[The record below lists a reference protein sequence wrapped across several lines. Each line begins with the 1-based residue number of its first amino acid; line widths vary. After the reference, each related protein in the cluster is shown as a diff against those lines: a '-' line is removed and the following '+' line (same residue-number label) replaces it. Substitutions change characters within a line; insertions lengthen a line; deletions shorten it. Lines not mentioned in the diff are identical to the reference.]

1 MRSPAPIIVFSL
13 AMLAYAAHAQTRP
26 QGGQWEFSSSM
37 EGGPM
42 GGKKD
47 TGTVCLANELL
58 AFAPEKTL
66 LDAVAQKTNRGRTP
80 PSCEF
85 QDMQRNAGAASRTS
99 ACKGPM
105 GEMKGSGSSAMDA
118 DTAAIQQ
125 RLIAKSPFG
134 TFTFNQT
141 VNARRLGNC
150 A

>member
-1 MRSPAPIIVFSL
+1 MRSRTPIIVFSL
-13 AMLAYAAHAQTRP
+13 AVLAYNAQAQARP
-26 QGGQWEFSSSM
+26 QGGQWEFSMSM

-42 GGKKD
+42 SGKKD

-66 LDAVAQKTNRGRTP
+66 LDAVAQQTHRGRTP

-85 QDMQRNAGAASRTS
+85 QDMQRNAGTASWTS
-99 ACKGPM
+99 VCKGPM
-105 GEMKGSGSSAMDA
+105 GEMKGSGSSTTDA
-118 DTAAIQQ
+118 DAAAIQQ

-150 A
+150 T